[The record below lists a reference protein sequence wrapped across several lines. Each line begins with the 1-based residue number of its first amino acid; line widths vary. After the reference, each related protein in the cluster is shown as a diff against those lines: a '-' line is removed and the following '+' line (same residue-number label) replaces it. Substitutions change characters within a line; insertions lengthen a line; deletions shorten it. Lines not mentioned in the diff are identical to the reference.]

1 MKEII
6 YIQAGNVSNHIG
18 THFWNSQE
26 DYFTYDNN
34 SEPLVN
40 HDISFR
46 EGVSDQN
53 EPTYCPRVLIFD
65 HKSNFGPL
73 SKYNELYPEVRD
85 TEQPFQKGLWNDAI
99 SEHRQE
105 VIPKS
110 EYQKRLDDGEDGVED
125 YLENN
130 KSSDMRFWS
139 DFNRVYYIPRSIQQ
153 VPDLP
158 EWEAN
163 RGDWNHGKSIF
174 ERYNMDASLNED
186 SLRKF
191 TEESNHSQGFQVS
204 FDNNSFGGFTVSL
217 LESIRDG
224 FPKIPIL
231 AFPVLSGVDPSR
243 VDLESVPMRKASL
256 QDAVC
261 LCSLDELEAQS
272 IPIQSPLSW
281 RFGKWSELLNLDN
294 SNTYQSSALLS
305 ALIESAT
312 LPLRI
317 KGRNEELSDLCT
329 QLNWAQNTHIS
340 RLSGVIPYQEEDQ
353 LDNITYDFSALLEQ
367 NPKNVRCIAQ
377 RTVSRGLNIN
387 QARKVDAYFA
397 SRTGLEDPYITSNHA
412 PAYPLLSSFP
422 SIFRPGVIRS
432 SNPLTQRLESTSS
445 GTERIIPLL
454 SALRTTTSTANTLRS
469 YAKLSQAC
477 VARRY
482 SGLDTAGLETDELRD
497 MVEKLTAMAENYAGE
512 AEQESDEP
520 EEEDIYE
527 EELAE

>member
-6 YIQAGNVSNHIG
+6 YIQAGNISNHIG

-26 DYFTYDNN
+26 DYFTYDND

-85 TEQPFQKGLWNDAI
+85 SEQPFQKGLWNGAI
-99 SEHRQE
+99 SEYRQE
-105 VIPKS
+105 AIPKS
-110 EYQKRLDDGEDGVED
+110 EYQKRLDDGEDRVED

-130 KSSDMRFWS
+130 KSSNMRFWS

-163 RGDWNHGKSIF
+163 RGDWNHGKNVF
-174 ERYNMDASLNED
+174 ERYNLDASLDEG

-191 TEESNHSQGFQVS
+191 IEESNHSQGFQVS
-204 FDNNSFGGFTVSL
+204 FDNNSFGGFTVRL
-217 LESIRDG
+217 LESIRDD

-231 AFPVLSGVDPSR
+231 IFPVLSGVDPSK
-243 VDLESVPMRKASL
+243 VDFEDVRMRKASL

-261 LCSLDELEAQS
+261 LCSLNELETQS
-272 IPIQSPLSW
+272 IPVQSPLFW
-281 RFGKWSELLNLDN
+281 RFRKWSELLNLEN

-317 KGRNEELSDLCT
+317 KGGNEELSDFCT
-329 QLNWAQNTHIS
+329 QLNWAQNTRIS

-353 LDNITYDFSALLEQ
+353 LDNITYDFSALLGQ
-367 NPKNVRCIAQ
+367 DPKNNGRCLAQ

-397 SRTGLEDPYITSNHA
+397 SCTGLDDPYIKSNHSA
-412 PAYPLLSSFP
+412 AYPLPSSFP
-422 SIFRPGVIRS
+422 SIFHPGVIRF
-432 SNPLTQRLESTSS
+432 SNPLTQRLGSTSS
-445 GTERIIPLL
+445 GTERNISLL
-454 SALRTTTSTANTLRS
+454 SVLRTTTSTTDTLRS
-469 YAKLSQAC
+469 YATLSQSC
-477 VARRY
+477 VVRRY
-482 SGLDTAGLETDELRD
+482 SGLDTAGLDADELRD
-497 MVEKLTAMAENYAGE
+497 MVEKLTAMAESYAGE
-512 AEQESDEP
+512 GEEESEEP

-527 EELAE
+527 EE